1 MEGAGWQCFAGVQQE
16 GVVSMH
22 ERPWAAQ
29 PDSRCQLTSQGGEPG
44 CLGRQMALGS
54 LAALKPADEDPTK
67 GRDGFLAVDILERGQ
82 AVGWGVGTLG
92 TRRPSLKTTA
102 GPSDPCLRLQ
112 PNNTELAE
120 FLAPRVPLLA
130 PEGPVDGDPAVP
142 SQQEAHGSWHCCRG
156 CGFPRSASVLWD
168 KRCCLLESEAPGIGW
183 S

>member
-1 MEGAGWQCFAGVQQE
+1 MEGAGWQCFAWVQQE

-82 AVGWGVGTLG
+82 AVVGWGVGTLG

-112 PNNTELAE
+112 PNNK
-120 FLAPRVPLLA
+120 
-130 PEGPVDGDPAVP
+130 
-142 SQQEAHGSWHCCRG
+142 SW
-156 CGFPRSASVLWD
+156 PRSLPHACRCWLLRGQWMGTRRSLPNRRPTALGTAAEAAAS
-168 KRCCLLESEAPGIGW
+168 PGARQSFGINAAAC
-183 S
+183 